1 MKIVN
6 VTRSHLAISLVTGVM
21 VMTPVVGQAESY
33 QDYNSRLNRLEQMM
47 KNREDLEILQ
57 QLSDYREQMQNL
69 QGQIE
74 VLQKELEDL
83 TAKQLQMYRDIDYRL
98 VNKDG
103 SENILEEEY
112 VEQQEKR
119 EPEVAKPEQ
128 HKAAPT
134 EDEQTTYRKAYD
146 LLVSKK
152 YAESSKAFEHYIE
165 HYPQGSFV
173 ANAYYWL
180 GEIYLIERK
189 APQAE
194 QAFKKVIEGYPVHQK
209 AADAMLKLGYAYLQ
223 SGDIK
228 KARSTF
234 KEVTDRYQGSVVS
247 NLAHA
252 KLLEISDS

>member
-1 MKIVN
+1 MKIVS

-21 VMTPVVGQAESY
+21 LLTPIAGQAESY
-33 QDYNSRLNRLEQMM
+33 QDYNSRLSRLEQMM

-57 QLSDYREQMQNL
+57 QLSDYQEQMQNL

-83 TAKQLQMYRDIDYRL
+83 SATQLQMYRDIDYRL
-98 VNKDG
+98 LNKDG
-103 SENILEEEY
+103 SENILDEEY
-112 VEQQEKR
+112 TEKQKKT
-119 EPEVAKPEQ
+119 EPEIAKPQQ
-128 HKAAPT
+128 HKAPT
-134 EDEQTTYRKAYD
+134 EGEQTTYRKAYD

-152 YAESSKAFEHYIE
+152 YAESSKAFEHYIAD
-165 HYPQGSFV
+165 YPQGSFV

-209 AADAMLKLGYAYLQ
+209 AADAMLKLGYVYLQ
-223 SGDIK
+223 SGDVK